1 LKLKDIQRALTKLIG
16 DIEEFKDFDIISGSN
31 NGFSD
36 IETPTFIVNVR
47 GIGTSNYIDYKHKVV
62 NVTIYYVNKEYD
74 HVECM
79 DIQDKLEDL
88 IGVSLKVNDRF
99 FTVENIDWNEQDFLQ
114 CDFTLKFNDS
124 SNINKKTY
132 SKMEKLDI
140 NLQGKE

>member
-1 LKLKDIQRALTKLIG
+1 MKLKDIQRALTKLIG
-16 DIEEFKDFDIISGSN
+16 DVEEFKDFDIIPGSN
-31 NGFSD
+31 NDFSD

-47 GIGTSNYIDYKHKVV
+47 GIGTSNYVDYKHKVV

-79 DIQDKLEDL
+79 DIQDQLEDIL
-88 IGVSLKVNDRF
+88 NITLKVNDRYF
-99 FTVENIDWNEQDFLQ
+99 AIENIDWNEQDFLQ

-132 SKMEKLDI
+132 PNMESLDV
-140 NLQGKE
+140 NL